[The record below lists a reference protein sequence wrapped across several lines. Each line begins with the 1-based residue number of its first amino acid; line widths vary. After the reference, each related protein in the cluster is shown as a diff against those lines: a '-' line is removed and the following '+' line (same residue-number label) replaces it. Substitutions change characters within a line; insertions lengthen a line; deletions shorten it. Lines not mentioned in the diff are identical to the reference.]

1 MKWCDDM
8 MIAHDVE
15 RDLPVEVEPFGV
27 LNGDRSALILVDVIT
42 DGGLS
47 LDTLHADEDWML
59 WPDESDGDEVGYV
72 YSTDRD
78 EWERLMNDLLIDY
91 GLTIIRCDD
100 RVVATGSMRSSCR
113 ERKLIM
119 NGQEAYDLLKDYI
132 RNSGFDPD
140 DWDLDEARDLL
151 LERCGDQRPS
161 DVDED
166 DIADVLMQTDLS
178 I

>member
-1 MKWCDDM
+1 M
-8 MIAHDVE
+8 MI
-15 RDLPVEVEPFGV
+15 G
-27 LNGDRSALILVDVIT
+27 
-42 DGGLS
+42 
-47 LDTLHADEDWML
+47 
-59 WPDESDGDEVGYV
+59 
-72 YSTDRD
+72 
-78 EWERLMNDLLIDY
+78 
-91 GLTIIRCDD
+91 
-100 RVVATGSMRSSCR
+100 VVATGSMRSSCR

-161 DVDED
+161 EVDED

>member
-1 MKWCDDM
+1 M

-91 GLTIIRCDD
+91 GLTIIRYGD
-100 RVVATGSMRSSCR
+100 RG
-113 ERKLIM
+113 
-119 NGQEAYDLLKDYI
+119 GGY
-132 RNSGFDPD
+132 
-140 DWDLDEARDLL
+140 WLDEIEL
-151 LERCGDQRPS
+151 
-161 DVDED
+161 
-166 DIADVLMQTDLS
+166 
-178 I
+178 